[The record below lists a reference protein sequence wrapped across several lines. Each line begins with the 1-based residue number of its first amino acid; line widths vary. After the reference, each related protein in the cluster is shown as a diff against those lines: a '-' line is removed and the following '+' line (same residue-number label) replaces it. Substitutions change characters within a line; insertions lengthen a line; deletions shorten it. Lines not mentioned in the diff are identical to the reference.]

1 MRQFYDVTQTIKD
14 SLISDSNVN
23 TVTFG
28 DSIGVDLAK
37 QSIYPLAHVVPGGV
51 SHNGQT
57 MVLDFQVLLMDVV
70 DDVTDDLRD
79 QADTFHGVD
88 NLQDVYN
95 TQLAVANR
103 LISRMQRGDLH
114 REKYQVGDTSLSPF
128 KDRLPNLTAGWV
140 IDLSVT
146 VPNDEIC
153 VTSG

>member
-1 MRQFYDVTQTIKD
+1 MRQFYEVTQKIKD
-14 SLISDSNVN
+14 TLIADPNVN

-28 DSIGVDLAK
+28 DSIDVDLAK

-51 SHNGQT
+51 SHQGST
-57 MVLDFQVLLMDVV
+57 MILSFQVLVMDVV
-70 DDVTDDLRD
+70 DASVDDIRNNNDV
-79 QADTFHGVD
+79 FHGVD

-114 REKYQVGDTSLSPF
+114 RDKFQAGNTSLSPF

-140 IDLSVT
+140 IDLDVT
-146 VPNDEIC
+146 VPNTEIC
-153 VTSG
+153 VE

>member
-1 MRQFYDVTQTIKD
+1 MRQFYEVTQKIKD
-14 SLISDSNVN
+14 TLIADPNIN

-28 DSIGVDLAK
+28 DSIDVDLAK

-51 SHNGQT
+51 SHQGNT
-57 MVLDFQVLLMDVV
+57 MVLSFQVLVMDVV
-70 DDVTDDLRD
+70 DSSIDDIRNNNDV
-79 QADTFHGVD
+79 FHGVD

-114 REKYQVGDTSLSPF
+114 RDKFQAGNTSLSPF

-140 IDLSVT
+140 IDLDVT
-146 VPNDEIC
+146 VPNTEIC
-153 VTSG
+153 VE

>member
-1 MRQFYDVTQTIKD
+1 MRQFYTVTQKIKD
-14 SLISDSNVN
+14 TLISDANVN

-28 DSIGVDLAK
+28 DAIDVDLAK

-51 SHNGQT
+51 SHQGNV
-57 MVLDFQVLLMDVV
+57 MVLDFQVLLMDAV
-70 DDVTDDLRD
+70 DDTDTDLRD
-79 QADTFHGVD
+79 VTDTFHGVD

-95 TQLAVANR
+95 TQLQVANR
-103 LISRMQRGDLH
+103 LIVEMQRGVLH
-114 REKYQVGDTSLSPF
+114 RDKFQTENTSLSPF

-153 VTSG
+153 VNG